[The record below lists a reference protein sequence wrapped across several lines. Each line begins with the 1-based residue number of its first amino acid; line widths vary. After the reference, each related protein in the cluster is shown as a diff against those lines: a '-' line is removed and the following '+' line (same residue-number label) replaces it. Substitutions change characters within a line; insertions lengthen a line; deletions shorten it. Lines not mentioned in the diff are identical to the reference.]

1 MIKRIL
7 EIITF
12 PFYLIYLLIS
22 FPYKVLKIVLEDKNV
37 KIKGNGAPSRHKN
50 LKLNNDKEL
59 LQIGQLLFYK
69 SKSEFETFY
78 NSFLS
83 DKKHFLSKNAEILE
97 SYDNF
102 ELKNLKSI
110 EVIYIFGDSKQ
121 KLCMTDWKGE
131 ENERE
136 IESFIENKLKI
147 KTNWSDVNKFRKSI
161 NEEVYGKGEFII
173 DLLRAIDKDL
183 NRVNKR
189 LIFLDLDWD
198 AYVFTVVE
206 QNTYNKILEKSGVIF
221 HGIEKL

>member
-1 MIKRIL
+1 M
-7 EIITF
+7 
-12 PFYLIYLLIS
+12 
-22 FPYKVLKIVLEDKNV
+22 
-37 KIKGNGAPSRHKN
+37 HKN

-102 ELKNLKSI
+102 ELKNLKGI

-161 NEEVYGKGEFII
+161 NEEVYVKGEFII